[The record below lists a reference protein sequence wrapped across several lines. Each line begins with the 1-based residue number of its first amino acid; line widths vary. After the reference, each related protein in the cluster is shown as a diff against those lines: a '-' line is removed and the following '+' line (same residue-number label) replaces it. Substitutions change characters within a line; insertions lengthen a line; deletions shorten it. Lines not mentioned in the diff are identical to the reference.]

1 MRLGR
6 LGRLILS
13 CFVSEAPGVQQ
24 LSVLT
29 CQGISLIDLDGDD
42 ALWIR
47 HLHSSIG
54 SVDDRH

>member
-1 MRLGR
+1 MR

-13 CFVSEAPGVQQ
+13 CFVSEAPGVRQ